1 MYDLIGVG
9 IGPMNL
15 GLSALAH
22 PTPLRTLFFDE
33 SEQFSWHPGMMIK
46 DSMMQTSFISD
57 LVTLADPT
65 SPFTYLNYL
74 RSLNRLH
81 TFYFYEKL
89 LISRQEYNA
98 YLKWVSTQLDD
109 LHFSTRVIDI
119 QDTGDSY
126 EVLVEEVAT
135 GKRTT
140 YETRNVVLGTGS
152 KPSIPGSFDK
162 NVIHNTQYVMEKEAI
177 LQQDKV
183 SIVGSGQSAAEIF
196 LDLLTSDR
204 PETFELEWIS
214 RSTIFETLETGK
226 LGEEIFS
233 PSYVRYFNSLPLAI
247 RQEAVAKFTRSQNGI
262 SPETLQAIYEHLYD
276 LSPEEQQRVK
286 IRANLEVDQISY
298 DSDFTITM
306 RHTELNEQRTSKTGA
321 VVAATGFVPSLPRF
335 TNRLDIEFEGEQA
348 WKVDANYRISRTVP
362 TNHHLYATTNLEL
375 SHGPAADNLGMSV
388 SRNQLILNDVAGKEL
403 YPVEQHA
410 TFTTFD

>member
-33 SEQFSWHPGMMIK
+33 SKQFSWHPGMMIK

-152 KPSIPGSFDK
+152 KPSIPKSFDK